1 MKISWKHKTTWNIP
15 HSIRVSGFPATFHV
29 ILRKI
34 DFLWDSAVRNTAS
47 LTSPILYFGGQYYF
61 ILRYEDST
69 WNFRPF
75 VSASVYAEWRPLGYP
90 YWQRPPL
97 FYTNLS
103 WRCHDTYPP
112 LPVFKKA
119 YSWLI
124 GNDENVSKYWQKK
137 FQIQGPSP
145 VCADWR
151 GPDGRRTGLLK
162 NLIYWR
168 NRWLVITPR
177 GQSKALVRALKTRAG
192 KIHNYR
198 GLSSREVCIALK
210 AIAAKIRKVET

>member
-103 WRCHDTYPP
+103 WRCHDT
-112 LPVFKKA
+112 
-119 YSWLI
+119 SLI
-124 GNDENVSKYWQKK
+124 GNDENISKYWQKTISDSGTK
-137 FQIQGPSP
+137 SC
-145 VCADWR
+145 VCWLAWTWWAENWIVKK
-151 GPDGRRTGLLK
+151 PNLL
-162 NLIYWR
+162 
-168 NRWLVITPR
+168 
-177 GQSKALVRALKTRAG
+177 
-192 KIHNYR
+192 
-198 GLSSREVCIALK
+198 E
-210 AIAAKIRKVET
+210 E